1 MLAEYNYFHDNGIIG
16 LICSDRIDRESF
28 EESATMS
35 ETNKAREGSVGGEI
49 VDIPEAAISSHNPET
64 EAKKRRRR
72 VNASAHEDRAGDP
85 QNRRSSAPA
94 KSSNLAYIQDD
105 MFLEEWDAPAPKK
118 KKRKKKKSRGM
129 DAQAL
134 AVNLL
139 LVTGIFA
146 VLALGGLMAR
156 KHQSFE
162 AMKQAVEAQTF
173 YEGTTVDGVDVSGKT
188 LSAALNHWQ
197 KRIEP
202 TFAGRTVTIDGKGA
216 VTAQALGYQSD
227 YESVLNNAWS
237 AGRRGSLE
245 QRYRAVMSRQYHPVA
260 YQVTRTLYSEAA
272 LDACVQAIEAKID
285 TPARDAAIAS
295 FDVNQYAF
303 VFTDSAEGRGLDAEG
318 LKQAI
323 GAALK
328 AGGGTVE
335 PVVET
340 VQPAITTADVASKY
354 GMVTSAVTNAS
365 SSSSNRLKNIERAIE
380 LINGYCLKPGE
391 TFSFNDV
398 VGQRTTDRGFRVA
411 TAYSGGDVTEEVGGG
426 ICQVSTT
433 LFNAAVKADLEIV
446 ERHNH
451 SLTVG
456 YVDKGKD
463 ATVNWKSQDLKFR
476 NTSQDDIYICC
487 FLSDDKRVRFGLFG
501 RLLENGETI
510 TLEGVVKETIKFD
523 TKYVPSAFLAPGQT
537 EVTSQGKNGYKAE
550 AYKIRW
556 DAAGNEISKELLCK
570 SYYRAKDEVIQYG
583 A

>member
-1 MLAEYNYFHDNGIIG
+1 
-16 LICSDRIDRESF
+16 
-28 EESATMS
+28 MS
-35 ETNKAREGSVGGEI
+35 ETNIAREGPVGGEI
-49 VDIPEAAISSHNPET
+49 VDIPEPVKPSQSPASA
-64 EAKKRRRR
+64 AKKRRRR
-72 VNASAHEDRAGDP
+72 ARTSAHGGTKASKNG
-85 QNRRSSAPA
+85 QSAAPA
-94 KSSNLAYIQDD
+94 KPSNLAYIKGDI
-105 MFLEEWDAPAPKK
+105 FLEEWDAPAPKK
-118 KKRKKKKSRGM
+118 KKRKKKKGGGM
-129 DAQAL
+129 DAQVL

-146 VLALGGLMAR
+146 ILALGWLLAR
-156 KHQSFE
+156 RHEAFE
-162 AMKQAVEAQTF
+162 VMKQAVEAQTF

-202 TFAGRTVTIDGKGA
+202 TFAERAVTVDGQGT

-245 QRYRAVMSRQYHPVA
+245 QRYRAVLNRQYHPVA

-272 LDACVQAIEAKID
+272 LDSYVQAIGAKLD
-285 TPARDAAIAS
+285 TPARDAAISS

-303 VFTDSAEGRGLDAEG
+303 VFTDSAEGRRLDADG

-323 GAALK
+323 GAALS
-328 AGGGTVE
+328 AGGGAVE
-335 PVVET
+335 PVVEA
-340 VQPAITTADVASKY
+340 VQPAITTAEVASKY

-398 VGQRTTDRGFRVA
+398 VGQRTVDRGFRKA

-463 ATVNWKSQDLKFR
+463 ATVNWKSQDLKFK
-476 NTSQDDIYICC
+476 NTSGDDIYICC

-510 TLEGVVKETIKFD
+510 TVEGVVKETIKYE

-537 EVTSQGKNGYKAE
+537 EVSSPGKNGYKAE

-570 SYYRAKDEVIQYG
+570 SYYKAKDEVIQYG